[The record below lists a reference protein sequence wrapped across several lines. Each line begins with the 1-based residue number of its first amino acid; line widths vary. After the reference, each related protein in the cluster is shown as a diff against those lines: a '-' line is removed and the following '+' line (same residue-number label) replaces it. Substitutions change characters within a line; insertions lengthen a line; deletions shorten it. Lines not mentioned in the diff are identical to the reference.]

1 MDRPTV
7 ARTPKTAGAAA
18 PSGQDT
24 RLNPNGFALVF
35 QAAGQP
41 WQQRPVLDARGRRP
55 GRPVGPEGGLPPEP
69 PRLDRGDPTGNRA
82 LQGYAGKMRGG
93 IISLLP
99 ACAHANVVNTLE
111 HIGAATGDARMHA
124 VIGGMHLPAA
134 GERGMAETAGQ
145 LSSMMIERLGF
156 GHCTGCTATARPHH
170 ELPNRCS
177 HCVAGTRIEFEE
189 PAARKNGRRE
199 RSCLLLRPIGLLPRQ
214 EGGWGESCPSRI
226 RRMA

>member
-1 MDRPTV
+1 
-7 ARTPKTAGAAA
+7 
-18 PSGQDT
+18 
-24 RLNPNGFALVF
+24 
-35 QAAGQP
+35 
-41 WQQRPVLDARGRRP
+41 
-55 GRPVGPEGGLPPEP
+55 
-69 PRLDRGDPTGNRA
+69 
-82 LQGYAGKMRGG
+82 MRGG

-145 LSSMMIERLGF
+145 LSSMMIERLGL

-170 ELPNRCS
+170 EPPNQCS

-189 PAARKNGRRE
+189 PAARKN
-199 RSCLLLRPIGLLPRQ
+199 
-214 EGGWGESCPSRI
+214 
-226 RRMA
+226 